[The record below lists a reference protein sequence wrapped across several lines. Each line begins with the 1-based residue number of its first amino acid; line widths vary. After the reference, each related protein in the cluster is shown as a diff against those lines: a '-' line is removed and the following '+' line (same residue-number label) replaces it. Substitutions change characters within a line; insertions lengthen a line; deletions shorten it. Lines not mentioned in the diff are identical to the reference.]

1 MDPGIVTGKPEL
13 LKRINRNIIIK
24 QIIKHG
30 VISRSELSRITRLTL
45 PSVMRI
51 VDGLI
56 GENLV
61 KEAGKGDS
69 TGGRKPGLITL
80 NQEALYIIGVE
91 IAIRTTMVLT
101 DLGGNLLDRWESPQM
116 AYVTPEEMLDKIN
129 ENIERLIEEHGIDR
143 ERLAGIGIGTPGT
156 NFKHIR
162 DIENSILKGWEK
174 IDVKAWF
181 EGKTDL
187 PVFID
192 NVARTRT
199 LSELWFGIGR
209 SISSFIYVFVD
220 QGVGCG
226 FVNNGAVYEGSDLV
240 AGEFGHSIIEYHGR
254 ECYCGN
260 RGCIEM
266 YVSAGAI
273 TNEVIKALRTTD
285 GSFRFK
291 DVIELEKEPEV
302 RKVLSDSAGI
312 LAAGVANLINILN
325 PQAVVLGGI
334 VPIESRFF
342 AESVK
347 RAIGENIF
355 NNNAVNTP
363 VYVSDI
369 DQDRICIG
377 SVALVINEVF
387 KSVEL
392 NQH

>member
-1 MDPGIVTGKPEL
+1 MNSDIVTGKPEL

-24 QIIKHG
+24 LIIKHG
-30 VISRSELSRITRLTL
+30 VISRSELSRITKLAL

-51 VDGLI
+51 VEGLMS
-56 GENLV
+56 ENLV
-61 KEAGKGDS
+61 KEVGKGDS

-91 IAIRTTMVLT
+91 IAIKTTMVLT
-101 DLGGNLLDRWESPQM
+101 DLGGSIIDKWESPQM
-116 AYVTPEEMLDKIN
+116 AYVSPEEMLEKIN
-129 ENIERLIEEHGIDR
+129 ENIERLIEKHKIHR
-143 ERLAGIGIGTPGT
+143 ERLAGIGIGTPGS
-156 NFKHIR
+156 NFKHIK

-181 EGKTDL
+181 ESKTDL

-199 LSELWFGIGR
+199 LSELWFGIGK
-209 SISSFIYVFVD
+209 SIKSFVYVFVD

-226 FVNNGAVYEGSDLV
+226 IVSNNTIHEGFRSV

-260 RGCIEM
+260 QGCIEM

-273 TNEVIKALRTTD
+273 TNEVVKILGVSD
-285 GSFRFK
+285 GTFK
-291 DVIELEKEPEV
+291 FKNVIELETEPKV
-302 RKVLSDSAGI
+302 QKVLTDSGKI
-312 LAAGVANLINILN
+312 LAAGVANLINIFN
-325 PQAVVLGGI
+325 PQVIVLGGI
-334 VPIESRFF
+334 VPTESRYFT
-342 AESVK
+342 ESVIQ
-347 RAIGENIF
+347 AIDANVF
-355 NNNAVNTP
+355 SNNAMNTP
-363 VYVSDI
+363 VFISDI

-392 NQH
+392 S